1 MVSFYEWFL
10 HKHIMHGDPKFLGK
24 FPIIGDYLKWT
35 AESHHEHHKLINI
48 NMTMKENKPDD
59 RSAYFPWS
67 LSVGLAISFY
77 ILSRPIIPKPLIVSI
92 LITFIHNLLWNNWHT
107 RFHAYE
113 HDVSVLQGP
122 PKISF
127 FPLGPIYNYLWK
139 YHTIHHSQKGE
150 KYNFNL
156 GPIYNYLW
164 KYHTIHHSQKGE
176 KYNFNIIFPFFDHVF
191 GTLGDESCI
200 NNVDF
205 CKKNHHDDR
214 CYQEQ
219 VKCFT
224 GEDILR

>member
-1 MVSFYEWFL
+1 MKHFYHVILIYIMISFYEWFL
-10 HKHIMHGDPKFLGK
+10 HKHIMHGDPEFLGK
-24 FPIIGDYLKWT
+24 FPFIGEYLKKT
-35 AESHHEHHKLINI
+35 AVSHHDHHKLINI
-48 NMTMKENKPDD
+48 DMTMKENKPDD

-67 LSVGLAISFY
+67 LSIGLAISFFVL
-77 ILSRPIIPKPLIVSI
+77 IRPVIPRPLLVSV
-92 LITFIHNLLWNNWHT
+92 LVALLHNLLWNNWHT

-113 HDVSVLQGP
+113 HDVTILQGP
-122 PKISF
+122 PKLSF
-127 FPLGPIYNYLWK
+127 FP
-139 YHTIHHSQKGE
+139 
-150 KYNFNL
+150 L

-224 GEDILR
+224 GRDIIQ